1 MRKKILLGVF
11 LMGILLV
18 GIGTGIAFGEYSSF
32 SYVGETVIG
41 QDGASE
47 VETLECSISLG
58 EKKTRILDYAMHDDS
73 CSLVEDKTLKDGQV
87 RIEVVYNPD
96 YVVPHIDYTRNDPS
110 MYEDEYEYEDTYNG
124 EICVYADRTMGEFEV
139 FMKYKDKLLNDLKN
153 KMIGSYYL
161 DAIASVTVK
170 ANAKTLT
177 YLEY

>member
-1 MRKKILLGVF
+1 
-11 LMGILLV
+11 
-18 GIGTGIAFGEYSSF
+18 
-32 SYVGETVIG
+32 
-41 QDGASE
+41 
-47 VETLECSISLG
+47 
-58 EKKTRILDYAMHDDS
+58 
-73 CSLVEDKTLKDGQV
+73 
-87 RIEVVYNPD
+87 
-96 YVVPHIDYTRNDPS
+96 
-110 MYEDEYEYEDTYNG
+110 MYEDEYEYEDTYDG

>member
-1 MRKKILLGVF
+1 
-11 LMGILLV
+11 MGILLV
-18 GIGTGIAFGEYSSF
+18 GSGTGIAFGEYSSF

-96 YVVPHIDYTRNDPS
+96 YVLHHIDYTRNDPT
-110 MYEDEYEYEDTYNG
+110 MYEDEYE
-124 EICVYADRTMGEFEV
+124 
-139 FMKYKDKLLNDLKN
+139 
-153 KMIGSYYL
+153 
-161 DAIASVTVK
+161 
-170 ANAKTLT
+170 
-177 YLEY
+177 